1 MKTKTLIFVIALLVA
16 HASADVSIFDEKRP
30 SNSYTSAQELV
41 DTSVYNENATYS
53 KFYTSAA
60 LAYCDK
66 TGHLS
71 DPKDCCSASSWL
83 DYIGFTEMYIGRQ
96 DMKEGEEV
104 TYAIASNPYDTK
116 TRPYRHFLVSWAFD
130 KTSSQ
135 DWIDVERILINY
147 ELVDYDLYDVV
158 EGTKIVEFFN
168 RLYKR
173 VRGKFFEDLE
183 SMMPYRKENFDITFI
198 GHSLGGAF
206 AELAA
211 FEFKERYPHH
221 TANLVTFGSPRVGN
235 FKFSSELALK

>member
-1 MKTKTLIFVIALLVA
+1 MLIFVIALLMA
-16 HASADVSIFDEKRP
+16 HTSAKVSIHDIKKP

-41 DTSVYNENATYS
+41 DTSVYSENTTYS

-71 DPKDCCSASSWL
+71 DPGDCCSASSWL
-83 DYIGFTEMYIGRQ
+83 DYIGFTEMYLGRQ
-96 DMKEGEEV
+96 DMKEGEEL
-104 TYAIASNPYDTK
+104 TYAIASNPYDTT
-116 TRPYRHFLVSWAFD
+116 TRPYRHFLVSWALD

-135 DWIDVERILINY
+135 DWTEVERTLQNY

-158 EGTKIVEFFN
+158 EGTKVVELFIK
-168 RLYKR
+168 LYKR
-173 VRGKFFEDLE
+173 IRGQFFEDLE
-183 SMMPYRKENFDITFI
+183 SMMPYRKENFDITFV

-221 TANLVTFGSPRVGN
+221 SINLVTFGSPRVGN
-235 FKFSSELALK
+235 FKFSSQLALK

>member
-1 MKTKTLIFVIALLVA
+1 MLIFVIALLMA
-16 HASADVSIFDEKRP
+16 HTSAKVSIHDIKKP

-41 DTSVYNENATYS
+41 DTSVYSENTTYS

-71 DPKDCCSASSWL
+71 DPGDCCSASSWL

-96 DMKEGEEV
+96 DMKEGEEL
-104 TYAIASNPYDTK
+104 TYTIASNPYDTE
-116 TRPYRHFLVSWAFD
+116 TRPYRHFLVSWALD

-135 DWIDVERILINY
+135 DWTEVERTLQNY

-158 EGTKIVEFFN
+158 EGTKVVELFIK
-168 RLYKR
+168 LYKR
-173 VRGKFFEDLE
+173 IRGQFFEDLE
-183 SMMPYRKENFDITFI
+183 SMMPYRKENFDITFV

-221 TANLVTFGSPRVGN
+221 SINLVTFGSPRVGN
-235 FKFSSELALK
+235 FKFSSQLALK